1 MKRDMIEDFLGE
13 IVDRSSDFEIYCL
26 DEFGDVRLAL
36 RDDND
41 RYADFVV

>member
-1 MKRDMIEDFLGE
+1 MKRDMIGDFLGE
-13 IVDRSSDFEIYCL
+13 IVDRSSGFEIYCC

-41 RYADFVV
+41 WYADFVV